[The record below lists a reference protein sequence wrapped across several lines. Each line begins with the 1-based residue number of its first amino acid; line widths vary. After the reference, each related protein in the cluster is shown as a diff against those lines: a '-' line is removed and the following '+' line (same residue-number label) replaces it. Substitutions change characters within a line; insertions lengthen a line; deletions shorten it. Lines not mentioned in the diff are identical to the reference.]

1 MTYNALTIASQTS
14 CLATAFLCT
23 LLLVVVYTSP
33 LARVLDTLLS
43 ALARLSVDNMGMTYS
58 PVLFDDDQD
67 SVEGN
72 CGAKDEET
80 TGLASVSGGS
90 SESQRAPLEGESSGV
105 SLGERH
111 RGIPGLEPFERLF
124 LEAIDSGSVG
134 ARIPTTM
141 EELQEQFP
149 SEFNR
154 GRLFLFVGAK
164 HERPAC
170 TPVRR
175 DTPLGGFSRCGSL
188 KRSGKSSEMVCQNNW
203 LIPKDSA
210 SEREGEN
217 STRDNKYWFKKSFL
231 DDDLEMFSEATWKQ
245 GTSAGFG
252 WDSSEAVPNIA
263 EEVEQHDV
271 LNEVGT
277 VHSRVYRNQA
287 DEFDEDESSDGE
299 SSESLLCSSSVG
311 SLSVSELEE
320 TQDEMAF
327 LVARL
332 EALTIDDVN
341 EHPILE
347 NNAAMGELSELGS
360 QPIKDHLSVPD
371 EDLMMENLGM
381 EVSFHTVQ
389 QAGDVGEEVASGVN
403 PQYDELVGEPF
414 VLGQE
419 AVQGLVPQIE
429 APMELID
436 ASSDGQQNDLDMDVN
451 SSTKP
456 VGIKDLEFGGLVNA
470 SASTAGITTNM
481 NDDSGF
487 VDTEA
492 LLNSMLVMNPEV
504 EAVPG
509 FKGNFDS
516 CQDTN
521 TVDMDDGPCFKAS
534 PVDDNDKLPNPAM
547 ECSSPKGKKLI
558 TDKGAVCVPQQTV
571 SDVKGKGKE
580 TKEHQFKAP
589 FPVFTFGAGEP
600 KGSKSGLN
608 KPSAPA
614 FVFGSG
620 KAQKCELRSFN
631 VPKLP
636 GLYGVPPPPEGP
648 SKPVAGP
655 SNKARLAK
663 SSEDAKV
670 PDQAESD
677 KSGQEKALMHWR
689 NPLYVRSQLLAD
701 SKVWFICLS
710 EIDTMFRLLV
720 WDRVLILDSALV
732 RGSFVESLPLPNLGQ
747 DCGSTVLS
755 LEKQFQLLWPRENIP
770 NSRIQASRQSR
781 ADNPQNRMEQLK
793 NNSVSRGRLHPTR
806 IGPVYQETESRQ
818 VPNGHPY
825 DHRLVP
831 HDSGNGD
838 GSSSTNQRRKQ
849 TAKSN
854 SQNPKANSK
863 KQKSKSKQQKAKSQ
877 NKVFELRRA
886 ATPLPVCPASKNTKR
901 KQPQDHRN
909 GNEKSSPES
918 RHLAGLWQRHTWTS
932 TRIEAKYEASDSA
945 RNPIRDIKTIRGYQ
959 QSTRELPT
967 EQCEPKQRYGTRC
980 FLIPAYVLQEDTIWR
995 MPGLGSTKS
1004 SHPSAVD
1011 CPTSC
1016 GGHIA
1021 RVAHGFCWRFP
1032 FPFAGSLAG
1041 PARGGGGYVD
1051 CVALCTVCPPVYE
1064 QGSTRDPRN
1073 ASQYQP
1079 MINIHSQGN
1088 MTEIKEGYRPT
1099 AKPIPKGGIQI
1110 MGRVTDPNNC
1120 MPAKFNTK
1128 YNAKF
1133 NAKSSAM
1140 FAVKSNVWLKFN
1152 AELDFRV
1159 QGQVQSRVQYKVGF
1173 PSLIP
1178 SLLPEFDDKTNAV
1191 PYKSNYEFDSK
1202 KN

>member
-14 CLATAFLCT
+14 CLAIAFFCT
-23 LLLVVVYTSP
+23 LLLVAVYASP

-43 ALARLSVDNMGMTYS
+43 ALARLSVDDMGMTYS

-90 SESQRAPLEGESSGV
+90 SESQRALLEGESSGV

-124 LEAIDSGSVG
+124 LQAIDSGSVG

-154 GRLFLFVGAK
+154 GKLFLFVGAK

-188 KRSGKSSEMVCQNNW
+188 KRSGKSSERVCQNDW
-203 LIPKDSA
+203 LIPKVSA

-231 DDDLEMFSEATWKQ
+231 ADDLEMFSEATWKQ

-252 WDSSEAVPNIA
+252 CDSSEAVPNIA
-263 EEVEQHDV
+263 EEDKQHDV
-271 LNEVGT
+271 LNEAGT

-299 SSESLLCSSSVG
+299 SSETLLCSSSVG
-311 SLSVSELEE
+311 SLPVSELEE

-332 EALTIDDVN
+332 ESLTIDDVN
-341 EHPILE
+341 EHPIRE
-347 NNAAMGELSELGS
+347 NDVAMGELSELGS
-360 QPIKDHLSVPD
+360 QPIEDHLSVPD
-371 EDLMMENLGM
+371 EDLMMKNLGM
-381 EVSFHTVQ
+381 EVSFNTVQ

-403 PQYDELVGEPF
+403 PQYDELVGKPF

-419 AVQGLVPQIE
+419 AIQGLVPQIE

-436 ASSDGQQNDLDMDVN
+436 ASSDGQQNDLDMDAN
-451 SSTKP
+451 SSIKP
-456 VGIKDLEFGGLVNA
+456 VGTKGLEFGGLVNA
-470 SASTAGITTNM
+470 SASTTGITTNM

-509 FKGNFDS
+509 FKGNFDN

-521 TVDMDDGPCFKAS
+521 AVDMDDGPCFKAS
-534 PVDDNDKLPNPAM
+534 PVDDNDKFPNPAM
-547 ECSSPKGKKLI
+547 ECSSP
-558 TDKGAVCVPQQTV
+558 KGAVCVPQQTV

-620 KAQKCELRSFN
+620 MAQKCEFRSFN

-636 GLYGVPPPPEGP
+636 GLYGVPPLPEGP
-648 SKPVAGP
+648 SKLVAGP
-655 SNKARLAK
+655 GNKARLAK

-670 PDQAESD
+670 PDQAESE
-677 KSGQEKALMHWR
+677 KS
-689 NPLYVRSQLLAD
+689 SQR
-701 SKVWFICLS
+701 C
-710 EIDTMFRLLV
+710 
-720 WDRVLILDSALV
+720 LDSRKGALV

-755 LEKQFQLLWPRENIP
+755 LLPRRSNSNFCGPERTFQIP
-770 NSRIQASRQSR
+770 GFKHQDKAGQPIHKTGWNNSRTILSLGAVYILLGLGQST
-781 ADNPQNRMEQLK
+781 K
-793 NNSVSRGRLHPTR
+793 RL
-806 IGPVYQETESRQ
+806 
-818 VPNGHPY
+818 
-825 DHRLVP
+825 
-831 HDSGNGD
+831 
-838 GSSSTNQRRKQ
+838 NQG
-849 TAKSN
+849 
-854 SQNPKANSK
+854 
-863 KQKSKSKQQKAKSQ
+863 KSQ
-877 NKVFELRRA
+877 MVTLTTIVKSHTILAMEMAVA
-886 ATPLPVCPASKNTKR
+886 ASKNTKK

-945 RNPIRDIKTIRGYQ
+945 K
-959 QSTRELPT
+959 
-967 EQCEPKQRYGTRC
+967 
-980 FLIPAYVLQEDTIWR
+980 
-995 MPGLGSTKS
+995 
-1004 SHPSAVD
+1004 
-1011 CPTSC
+1011 
-1016 GGHIA
+1016 
-1021 RVAHGFCWRFP
+1021 
-1032 FPFAGSLAG
+1032 
-1041 PARGGGGYVD
+1041 
-1051 CVALCTVCPPVYE
+1051 
-1064 QGSTRDPRN
+1064 
-1073 ASQYQP
+1073 
-1079 MINIHSQGN
+1079 
-1088 MTEIKEGYRPT
+1088 
-1099 AKPIPKGGIQI
+1099 
-1110 MGRVTDPNNC
+1110 
-1120 MPAKFNTK
+1120 
-1128 YNAKF
+1128 
-1133 NAKSSAM
+1133 
-1140 FAVKSNVWLKFN
+1140 KSNTGHQ
-1152 AELDFRV
+1152 DD
-1159 QGQVQSRVQYKVGF
+1159 QG
-1173 PSLIP
+1173 
-1178 SLLPEFDDKTNAV
+1178 LPAI
-1191 PYKSNYEFDSK
+1191 YEGAP
-1202 KN
+1202 NRTV